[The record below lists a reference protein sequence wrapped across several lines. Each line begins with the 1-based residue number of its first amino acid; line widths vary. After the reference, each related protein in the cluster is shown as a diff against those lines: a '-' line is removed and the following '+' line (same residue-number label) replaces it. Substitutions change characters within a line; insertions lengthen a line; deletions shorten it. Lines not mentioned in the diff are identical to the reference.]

1 MFRTY
6 TERGKAWEIAN
17 SWWILLTL
25 VPFAMTSFIAF
36 LYIGLRVKL
45 WRWKIWG
52 IVYLAGTIVA
62 FSTTAI
68 GIGAAIAL
76 SVWVASII
84 HAFNVRPVF
93 LIQLDVYKAN
103 EKVRSQQK
111 ITQMRQEAEA
121 KFQAAGSTT
130 QFKPPAPKKKTE
142 ADQPERAG
150 NEEHKA
156 EHREKTDTPATDAP
170 AADTP
175 ATNLNQ
181 TGSGRRIDY

>member
-6 TERGKAWEIAN
+6 TERGKAWEITN

-36 LYIGLRVKL
+36 LYIGLRVKQR
-45 WRWKIWG
+45 RWQIWG
-52 IVYLAGTIVA
+52 IVYLAAMIPA

-76 SVWVASII
+76 SVWVASIV
-84 HAFNVRPVF
+84 HAFNVRPAF

-111 ITQMRQEAEA
+111 ATQLRQEAEA

-130 QFKPPAPKKKTE
+130 QFKPPAPKKKAE

-150 NEEHKA
+150 NEEQEA
-156 EHREKTDTPATDAP
+156 EHREKTEGP
-170 AADTP
+170 AADAP